1 MHLERNSP
9 MKTDREAMQEQAEEI
24 HEKEKARKK
33 GCRRSM
39 GCLVVVLVVA
49 LAAGYMYRDQL
60 RAFFDSDFYDRVGEI
75 YEDTRQNIGEKA
87 DTLSD
92 KSPRELLTQLKD
104 MTNNIQENW
113 GDGQAREKMAV
124 KLEAI
129 RAELV
134 QQRDNIEEG
143 AREKWDDVIDGYEE
157 LIQKAKDKVDVDPEK
172 LKELRDKVTELDKLR
187 NLTINDEDEE
197 TTSGESRGNDSP

>member
-1 MHLERNSP
+1 

-104 MTNNIQENW
+104 MTNNIQEIW

-197 TTSGESRGNDSP
+197 TTSGESRGNDFP

>member
-1 MHLERNSP
+1 